1 MIIAE
6 RNDNMTLGEKIYRLR
21 TQKGLSQETFGE
33 MLGVSRQSVSKWETN
48 QSVPELEKVIAIS
61 ELFDVTTDYL
71 LKDRDDRTDRTKTSV
86 EEADKSMADTLASSY
101 MINTARPRYNH
112 YEYKSQKTIKGLPL
126 VHINL
131 GMGLYRA
138 KGIIAI
144 GNLAAGVVALGFL
157 SAGAVSAGLLSAGV
171 LLAVGTIAAGF
182 ISMGSF
188 AVGCIAF
195 GAISIGIFCMGA
207 LNIGEFGVGALS
219 YGKQV
224 AIGDE
229 AHGRIALGFSRA
241 AGELYEEVNKAG
253 KFDYPTIEK
262 IIDENVSPY
271 WFPFRAW
278 IKGIIRMMGKQ

>member
-1 MIIAE
+1 MPILSQMAE
-6 RNDNMTLGEKIYRLR
+6 RNNSMTLGEKIYGLR

-71 LKDRDDRTDRTKTSV
+71 LKDREIERIEQPPA
-86 EEADKSMADTLASSY
+86 EETGRSAADTTSSSY
-101 MINTARPRYNH
+101 MINTARPH
-112 YEYKSQKTIKGLPL
+112 YEYKSQKTVRGLPL

-144 GNLAAGVVALGFL
+144 GNMAAGVVALGLL
-157 SAGAVSAGLLSAGV
+157 SAGVISVGLLSAGL
-171 LLAVGTIAAGF
+171 LLAVGTIAAGL

-188 AVGCIAF
+188 AVGCVAF

-207 LNIGEFGVGALS
+207 LNIGEFCFGALS

-224 AIGDE
+224 AVGDE

-262 IIDENVSPY
+262 VIDENVASY

-278 IKGIIRMMGKQ
+278 IKGIIRVMGR